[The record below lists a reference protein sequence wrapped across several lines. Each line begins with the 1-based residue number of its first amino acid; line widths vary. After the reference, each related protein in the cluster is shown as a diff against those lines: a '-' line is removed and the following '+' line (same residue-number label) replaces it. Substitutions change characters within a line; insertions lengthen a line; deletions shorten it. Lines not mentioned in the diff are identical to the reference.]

1 MHGYARLIN
10 STVAFVAAL
19 FLAITLNVESLGV
32 AGGVPWVGIG
42 LVAVLVVLRAAKLT
56 HGVGL

>member
-10 STVAFVAAL
+10 STVAFAAVL
-19 FLAITLNVESLGV
+19 FLAITLNVEGLGF

-42 LVAVLVVLRAAKLT
+42 LVAVLVVLRAAVLT